1 MKMTFTLFAAALM
14 CVCANSAFSQVKDTA
29 SAKKG
34 YKFTT
39 DKVLPV
45 TSIKNQGSSGTC
57 WDFSTTSFIE
67 SEAIKKGTADTTLN
81 LSEMFTAFYNYK
93 EKFEKY
99 VRLDGSLNLAE
110 GGSFEDVIHT
120 MEDYGVV
127 LDDQMP
133 SLRDGA
139 KRINFSEMTGI
150 LLAYGKAVVKSAGD
164 GKLSPYW
171 KQGFDATMEA
181 YLGKCPDK
189 VTYKGVVYTPKEF
202 VTKGLKLDMNDY
214 VSITSYTHHPFY
226 SKFAIE
232 VPDNWRWDLCYN
244 VPMNEMMEIIDNAIA
259 EGYTVA
265 WGADVSEKGFTRNG
279 LGVVPDVEANEKAAG
294 SDQEHWIGKDPKEKA
309 NELDLYNQNAPGK
322 EMTITQEMR
331 QEGYDNKTTTDDHGL
346 HIYGIAHDQN
356 GTRYYVVKNS
366 WGKSGKYQ
374 GIWYVSAPYVQYK
387 TMNIVVNKNA
397 VPKEIRKKLG
407 L

>member
-1 MKMTFTLFAAALM
+1 MFTLFAAALM
-14 CVCANSAFSQVKDTA
+14 CVSVNSGFSQVKDSA

-34 YKFTT
+34 YVFTT
-39 DKVLPV
+39 DKAVPV

-67 SEAIKKGTADTTLN
+67 SEAIKNGSADTTLN
-81 LSEMFTAFYNYK
+81 LSEMFSAFYNYK

-99 VRLDGSLNLAE
+99 VRLDGYLNLAE

-127 LDDQMP
+127 LDEQMP
-133 SLRDGA
+133 SLRNDA
-139 KRINFSEMTGI
+139 KRIDFGEMSGV
-150 LLAYGKAVVKSAGD
+150 LGAYGKAVVKSAGD
-164 GKLSPYW
+164 DGKLSQYW
-171 KQGFDATMEA
+171 KQGFDAIMES

-189 VTYKGVVYTPKEF
+189 VTYKGVEYSPKEF
-202 VTKGLKLDMNDY
+202 VTKGLKLNMDDY
-214 VSITSYTHHPFY
+214 VSITSFTHHPFY

-232 VPDNWRWDLCYN
+232 VPDNWRWDLSYN
-244 VPMNEMMEIIDNAIA
+244 VPMNEMMAIIDNAIE
-259 EGYTVA
+259 EGYSIA
-265 WGADVSEKGFTRNG
+265 WGSDVSEKGFTRNG

-294 SDQEHWIGKDPKEKA
+294 SDQERWIGKDPRDKA
-309 NELDLYNQNAPGK
+309 KELDLYNQEAPGK
-322 EMTITQEMR
+322 EMAITQEMR
-331 QEGYDNKTTTDDHGL
+331 QKGYDGKTTTDDHGL

-356 GTRYYVVKNS
+356 GTKYYVVKNS
-366 WGKSGKYQ
+366 WGKSGKYK
-374 GIWYVSAPYVQYK
+374 GIWYVSVPFVEFK

-397 VPKEIRKKLG
+397 IPKDIRKKLG